1 MDPTSIDLLN
11 FIFDGLIVI
20 KSVRLVA
27 HFAYRSSLDVTLL
40 SFTLTG
46 IFLSDTCD
54 SFLIAFSHMNGLS
67 LTNTVFC
74 FMVSMESFQFVNL
87 GLLKFL
93 QVKVLEGKV
102 IIRPSLAWKVIFE
115 PRDLKHAFE

>member
-1 MDPTSIDLLN
+1 MNSTSIDLLN
-11 FIFDGLIVI
+11 FIFDSLIVI
-20 KSVRLVA
+20 KCVRLVA

-40 SFTLTG
+40 SFALTG
-46 IFLSDTCD
+46 IFLSDTCH

-74 FMVSMESFQFVNL
+74 FMVAMESFQFVNL

-115 PRDLKHAFE
+115 PRNLKHTFE